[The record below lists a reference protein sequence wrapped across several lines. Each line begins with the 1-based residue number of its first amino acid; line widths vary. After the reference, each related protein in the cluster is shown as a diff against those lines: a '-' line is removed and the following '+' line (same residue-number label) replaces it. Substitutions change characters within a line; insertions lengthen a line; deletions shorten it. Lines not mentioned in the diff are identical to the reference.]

1 MEVIESSRKKNTL
14 IFRLHQRAIT
24 TSRRIWKVV
33 EKIIMKKLKGAI
45 SERARSSLRETS
57 SSSFGR
63 RNVLQSLT
71 IVERITSKGNI
82 FEEKKTLLRGT
93 KLSFGKKIAWKWW
106 RREQDNSFT
115 QKKRKKNVF
124 WWSRWVLL
132 PFTCFNKRRNI

>member
-14 IFRLHQRAIT
+14 IFRLHQRAT
-24 TSRRIWKVV
+24 ATSRRIWKGV

-82 FEEKKTLLRGT
+82 FEEKK
-93 KLSFGKKIAWKWW
+93 
-106 RREQDNSFT
+106 NSFT
-115 QKKRKKNVF
+115 WNKTQFWQKNSMEMVAKG
-124 WWSRWVLL
+124 
-132 PFTCFNKRRNI
+132 TG